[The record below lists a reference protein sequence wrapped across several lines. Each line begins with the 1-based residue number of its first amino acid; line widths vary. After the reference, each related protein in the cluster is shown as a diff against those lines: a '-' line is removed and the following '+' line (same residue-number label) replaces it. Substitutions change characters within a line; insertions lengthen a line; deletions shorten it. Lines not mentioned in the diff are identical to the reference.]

1 MSKFERLDL
10 PVDRIYPSEDNP
22 RKTKDDEKLNELVES
37 LATHGQL
44 EDLSVRKVDD
54 KFEIIDG
61 ERRWTAANTLEWKFV
76 SCKVYGITP
85 FEAQNIRI
93 TVLSMRENVDERQF
107 EDAVYKQWVEGKK
120 VGAWKLSDEQVRMLA
135 NFRNSHK
142 MPHIT
147 SETSE
152 AAVIEMA
159 RQTGVEPTKLVRI
172 IAAGEERTEE
182 AIKEI
187 PNGGNLTSN
196 DFRLAKP
203 LKDAAPDQYIAVLA
217 RRAERDED
225 GKTILSQRE
234 MEVLVKA
241 ILSTDDDALR
251 QSIAIGSIDPQT
263 GRDIATIKDGVARE
277 AYLKDAIEI
286 KAQMEADK
294 EAFSEEIKEAAEGKK
309 DKRTQ
314 RDKQKMLDLL
324 MRDNYIL
331 DGLDKLRAKTNSIV
345 DATHIELIDNDEKRE
360 RCYSRVRDVA
370 KICLDALDKR
380 VDTPQRPMLVDVIEN
395 E

>member
-159 RQTGVEPTKLVRI
+159 RQT
-172 IAAGEERTEE
+172 
-182 AIKEI
+182 
-187 PNGGNLTSN
+187 
-196 DFRLAKP
+196 
-203 LKDAAPDQYIAVLA
+203 
-217 RRAERDED
+217 
-225 GKTILSQRE
+225 
-234 MEVLVKA
+234 
-241 ILSTDDDALR
+241 
-251 QSIAIGSIDPQT
+251 
-263 GRDIATIKDGVARE
+263 
-277 AYLKDAIEI
+277 
-286 KAQMEADK
+286 EAD
-294 EAFSEEIKEAAEGKK
+294 
-309 DKRTQ
+309 
-314 RDKQKMLDLL
+314 
-324 MRDNYIL
+324 
-331 DGLDKLRAKTNSIV
+331 
-345 DATHIELIDNDEKRE
+345 
-360 RCYSRVRDVA
+360 
-370 KICLDALDKR
+370 
-380 VDTPQRPMLVDVIEN
+380 
-395 E
+395 